1 MTNMKLQLDGV
12 ALVTAAA
19 GGIGRAVALQFVHD
33 GCTSLVLSDLKAADL
48 HETVAM
54 ALAVNANASVKA
66 YPGDVTSEDFV
77 KDLVGFVLQVF
88 GRLDYVSNGVGTT
101 GVPGPTHEMET
112 ASYDQV
118 LDINTK
124 SLWVCEREEIRSMMA
139 QEPLDTSF
147 GPARG
152 AIVNVS
158 SVMGILALPDCAPY
172 IISKHGE
179 NSVITIELE
188 RAKFLLID

>member
-1 MTNMKLQLDGV
+1 M
-12 ALVTAAA
+12 
-19 GGIGRAVALQFVHD
+19 
-33 GCTSLVLSDLKAADL
+33 LSDLKAADL

-112 ASYDQV
+112 ARSV
-118 LDINTK
+118 R
-124 SLWVCEREEIRSMMA
+124 SLWVW
-139 QEPLDTSF
+139 
-147 GPARG
+147 
-152 AIVNVS
+152 N
-158 SVMGILALPDCAPY
+158 ILTRVDAWLGSAMTRY
-172 IISKHGE
+172 WI
-179 NSVITIELE
+179 
-188 RAKFLLID
+188 

>member
-1 MTNMKLQLDGV
+1 M
-12 ALVTAAA
+12 
-19 GGIGRAVALQFVHD
+19 
-33 GCTSLVLSDLKAADL
+33 
-48 HETVAM
+48 
-54 ALAVNANASVKA
+54 
-66 YPGDVTSEDFV
+66 
-77 KDLVGFVLQVF
+77 
-88 GRLDYVSNGVGTT
+88 
-101 GVPGPTHEMET
+101 
-112 ASYDQV
+112 
-118 LDINTK
+118 
-124 SLWVCEREEIRSMMA
+124 CEREEIRSMMA
-139 QEPLDTSF
+139 QEPLDTRQDTAFAMLLQTSFAVLTTVTSF